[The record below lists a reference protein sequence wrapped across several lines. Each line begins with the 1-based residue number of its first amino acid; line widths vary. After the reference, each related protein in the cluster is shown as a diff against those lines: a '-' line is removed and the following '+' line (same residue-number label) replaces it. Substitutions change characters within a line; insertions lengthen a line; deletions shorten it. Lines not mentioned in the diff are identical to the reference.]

1 MVVRHRSGRSFGDP
15 HTDTRP
21 ATFQGVDSGLSY
33 GRPPG
38 ARARIYG
45 SRLILS
51 VTEDFRARRSKRAA
65 ASRPRGGASVA
76 KRHRSRAIGPGWCDV
91 GRVRRGCAIRPPRP
105 GRCAGDGLAAES
117 EALDD
122 WAEQAGGLGGQGEG
136 LGDDDEIGT
145 PFDAGNNQGLTLERY
160 QQTARGPR
168 QGGCG
173 AGNGTQLPL
182 VLPLLSATRGEASGE
197 TARREPMM
205 VSGGWRYCTPAWN
218 VLNPC
223 GMFGRDGISMVVPAQ
238 TAPAT
243 AWNEHPSPG
252 VLSPGP
258 R

>member
-51 VTEDFRARRSKRAA
+51 VTEDFRARRSERAA

-122 WAEQAGGLGGQGEG
+122 RAEQAGGLGGQVKVRG
-136 LGDDDEIGT
+136 LGTTMRSARRSMPVMIEAD
-145 PFDAGNNQGLTLERY
+145 LERY
-160 QQTARGPR
+160 QQLPEALDKAAA
-168 QGGCG
+168 GGR
-173 AGNGTQLPL
+173 AGTQLL
-182 VLPLLSATRGEASGE
+182 VLPYLRHPRRGLRGDRAP
-197 TARREPMM
+197 RR
-205 VSGGWRYCTPAWN
+205 
-218 VLNPC
+218 
-223 GMFGRDGISMVVPAQ
+223 
-238 TAPAT
+238 
-243 AWNEHPSPG
+243 
-252 VLSPGP
+252 
-258 R
+258 